1 MRCSCARSRARAGAP
16 RPARATR
23 PTRRAALRVAL
34 GDPGRLAT
42 SFVLCGCCL
51 RVANP
56 VLFPPVSGA
65 AGAAADPSPS
75 LKAPASAAGNAHP
88 SGAPEPV
95 PGWLLATAQPRT
107 PQTTSARARRQR
119 WPPRR
124 ERRAP
129 PPRRCWRRGWRS
141 SAAAGTRRTRRAW
154 RTCAHWR
161 SSWAWPARS
170 TLPSTRPSAR
180 RAARAPCINGALQRG
195 APRAPGARR
204 ARPARGPAGAPDMRV
219 PGPLPRSAGHAH
231 WAASGRP

>member
-95 PGWLLATAQPRT
+95 PGWAA
-107 PQTTSARARRQR
+107 
-119 WPPRR
+119 
-124 ERRAP
+124 
-129 PPRRCWRRGWRS
+129 CD
-141 SAAAGTRRTRRAW
+141 SAAADAPNHLCTGAEAALAATPRAAGAPAAQVLAARLALIGGCRNAADAARVADLRTLAEQLGLAGAVDFAVNAPFSEARRPRALHRR
-154 RTCAHWR
+154 
-161 SSWAWPARS
+161 
-170 TLPSTRPSAR
+170 RPSAR
-180 RAARAPCINGALQRG
+180 RAARAGR
-195 APRAPGARR
+195 APRAAHARPGRGARHAR
-204 ARPARGPAGAPDMRV
+204 AWARSPAAQATRT
-219 PGPLPRSAGHAH
+219 
-231 WAASGRP
+231 GR